1 MSRQTRLIVILAG
14 MALVGVIALSVVAER
29 YSRVIAK
36 PDDGKGQTTRQAA
49 RVAAAQVDAFVRVRR
64 ALRKTID
71 AGIFDDVAPVPRA
84 LAFGVER
91 NRVLSAARL
100 HQADYRELRGHFRQW
115 TQDPA
120 RLSDV
125 WRDAFES
132 RREALAGCGLGDLES
147 LDR

>member
-14 MALVGVIALSVVAER
+14 MALVGVIALAVVAER
-29 YSRVIAK
+29 YSRVVEQR
-36 PDDGKGQTTRQAA
+36 DDPKGQTTQQAA
-49 RVAAAQVDAFVRVRR
+49 RVAAAQVDAFVRVRL

-71 AGIFDDVAPVPRA
+71 AGVFDDVAPGPRA

-91 NRVLSAARL
+91 HRVLSAARL
-100 HQADYRELRGHFRQW
+100 HDADYRELRGHFRKW
-115 TQDPA
+115 RQDPA
-120 RLSDV
+120 SLTDV

-132 RREALAGCGLGDLES
+132 RREALAGCELGDLES